1 MSDDRTTGTSSDPSA
16 GSSAGTSDGTT
27 TTAAG
32 SDVDR
37 DPTVASR
44 RARRSPTRL
53 AAIGVAAVV
62 VALIGVLAISKSTEE
77 TADSPLLGKVAPS
90 LAGTTIDGDDFDLTS
105 LRGRF
110 VVVNFFA
117 SWCQPCR
124 VEAPELRR
132 WAQRHEAAGDA
143 ELVNVL
149 FQDTPEAA
157 RTFFE
162 EFGGA
167 TWPVLAVD
175 TDTIGLDWGVAKVP
189 ETFIVNPD
197 GVVVAKTISN
207 VTETQLDA
215 LLVRGGAATTTT
227 APEAS

>member
-1 MSDDRTTGTSSDPSA
+1 MTASQDPVAPTSIP
-16 GSSAGTSDGTT
+16 
-27 TTAAG
+27 
-32 SDVDR
+32 R
-37 DPTVASR
+37 KR
-44 RARRSPTRL
+44 RRRSTTRW
-53 AAIGVAAVV
+53 AALGVALVV
-62 VALIGVLAISKSTEE
+62 VALIVVLAISKTRTESAE
-77 TADSPLLGKVAPS
+77 SPLLGKVAPS
-90 LAGTTIDGDDFDLTS
+90 LAGKTLDGGTFDLTS

-110 VVVNFFA
+110 VIVNFFA

-157 RTFFE
+157 KAFFA

-167 TWPVLAVD
+167 TWPVLSVD

-189 ETFIVNPD
+189 ETFVVSPD
-197 GVVVAKTISN
+197 GVVVAKTIST
-207 VTETQLDA
+207 VTESGLDN
-215 LLVRGGAATTTT
+215 LIERSGATVTTSTT
-227 APEAS
+227 VAPTSTAAAS

>member
-1 MSDDRTTGTSSDPSA
+1 MTESQETTVEP
-16 GSSAGTSDGTT
+16 
-27 TTAAG
+27 
-32 SDVDR
+32 
-37 DPTVASR
+37 PASR
-44 RARRSPTRL
+44 RRRRRSPTRW
-53 AAIGVAAVV
+53 AALGVAAVL
-62 VALIGVLAISKSTEE
+62 VALIGVLAVSKSHTDS
-77 TADSPLLGKVAPS
+77 ADSPLLGKVAPS
-90 LAGTTIDGDDFDLTS
+90 LAGKTLDGDPFDLTS

-157 RTFFE
+157 RAFFAE
-162 EFGGA
+162 YGGV

-189 ETFIVNPD
+189 ETFVVNPD
-197 GVVVAKTISN
+197 GVVVAKTIAT
-207 VTETQLDA
+207 VTEDDLDE
-215 LLVRGGAATTTT
+215 LLKRSGASKTPAAATTTPST
-227 APEAS
+227 TSAPAS

>member
-1 MSDDRTTGTSSDPSA
+1 MSNTQDRTAESTGP
-16 GSSAGTSDGTT
+16 
-27 TTAAG
+27 
-32 SDVDR
+32 
-37 DPTVASR
+37 R
-44 RARRSPTRL
+44 RRRRRSTTRW
-53 AAIGVAAVV
+53 AALGVAAVL
-62 VALIGVLAISKSTEE
+62 VALIGVLAISKAQTESAE
-77 TADSPLLGKVAPS
+77 SPLLGKVAPALS
-90 LAGTTIDGDDFDLTS
+90 GKTLTGDSFDLTS
-105 LRGRF
+105 LRGKF

-124 VEAPELRR
+124 IEAPELRR

>member
-1 MSDDRTTGTSSDPSA
+1 M
-16 GSSAGTSDGTT
+16 
-27 TTAAG
+27 
-32 SDVDR
+32 
-37 DPTVASR
+37 
-44 RARRSPTRL
+44 
-53 AAIGVAAVV
+53 GVAAVL
-62 VALIGVLAISKSTEE
+62 VALIGVLAISKSQTES
-77 TADSPLLGKVAPS
+77 ADSPLLGKVAPS
-90 LAGTTIDGDDFDLTS
+90 LAGKTLEGESFDLTS

-132 WAQRHEAAGDA
+132 WAQRHQAAGDA

-157 RTFFE
+157 RAFFADY
-162 EFGGA
+162 GGV

-189 ETFIVNPD
+189 ETFVVNPD
-197 GVVVAKTISN
+197 GVVVAKTIAT
-207 VTETQLDA
+207 VTEADLDG
-215 LLVRGGAATTTT
+215 LLQRGGATATPSSTATTPTTTVTTTT
-227 APEAS
+227 PAPPS